1 MKLLRKHMLSK
12 KAGLGFSLLEVLV
25 AVGFVSLISVGLAGI
40 ITNATK
46 QQKGV
51 QAKDQQREVTA
62 GARDLLSNKTAC
74 FNSFGPA
81 NGGRDPAAGFSAP
94 SLRDKDNVVRY
105 DTTSTDKLGLLKFQS
120 FDVSGWT
127 PATGSA
133 DLRIRLSKI
142 GDTGTVREI
151 LPDVIT
157 LKVKRDPVTLK
168 ITECFATGSIGE
180 SFWQSSPAGTPSNIF
195 YSAGTVGIGTNDPA
209 ASLEILQA
217 TAGAEVLVAER
228 AKGDP
233 NKFFKV
239 LNPRGGIVNNFSGA
253 DSVLYVGSDGGT
265 GRSVNVS
272 GSINAGGSDFAEWV
286 NWPDKIKPEM
296 GSIIFYKGVY
306 VVVSSPHTAAFIGND
321 TLNKK
326 KAILVAFS
334 GQLPVL
340 VYGMVN
346 EGDLIVANGDGT
358 GSAVSRNQVSLTRA
372 KHAVGIAWESSRNQ
386 GLKRVNVAVGLGLG
400 GNGSNDI
407 SKLQNENELLKQENA
422 AIKDYLCSKDKEASI
437 CK

>member
-1 MKLLRKHMLSK
+1 MNLPRKQRLLK
-12 KAGLGFSLLEVLV
+12 KAGLGFSLIEVLI
-25 AVGFVSLISVGLAGI
+25 AVGLISLISVGLVGI
-40 ITNATK
+40 VTNATK

-51 QAKDQQREVTA
+51 QAKDQQREVTTS
-62 GARDLLSNKTAC
+62 ARDLLSNKTAC
-74 FNSFGPA
+74 LNSFGPS
-81 NGGRDPAAGFSAP
+81 NQGNNPETGFSVL
-94 SLRDKDNVVRY
+94 SLRDELNGVRY
-105 DTTSTDKLGLLKFQS
+105 NTTSTDKTGLLKYQS

-127 PATGSA
+127 LGTGTA
-133 DLRIRLSKI
+133 DLRIRLTKI

-151 LPDVIT
+151 FPDVIT

-180 SFWQSSPAGTPSNIF
+180 SFWQSSPVHLNNIF
-195 YSAGTVGIGTNDPA
+195 FSAGTVGIGTNDPA

-217 TAGAEVLVAER
+217 TAGKEALVAKDS
-228 AKGDP
+228 AKQ
-233 NKFFKV
+233 FFKV
-239 LNPRGGIVNNFSGA
+239 MNPSGGIDIVPFSVSP
-253 DSVLYVGSDGGT
+253 SVLYVGSDRGT

-286 NWPDKIKPEM
+286 DWPGKIKPEM

-321 TLNKK
+321 TQNKK
-326 KAILVAFS
+326 KAILVAFT

-346 EGDLIVANGDGT
+346 EGDLIIADGDGT
-358 GSAVSRNQVSLTRA
+358 GSAVSRNQVSLAMA
-372 KHAVGIAWESSRNQ
+372 KRAVGIAWNSSRNQ

-400 GNGSNDI
+400 GNGSSDI
-407 SKLQNENELLKQENA
+407 IKLQHENELLKQENN
-422 AIKDYLCSKDKEASI
+422 AIKDYLCSKDKEADI